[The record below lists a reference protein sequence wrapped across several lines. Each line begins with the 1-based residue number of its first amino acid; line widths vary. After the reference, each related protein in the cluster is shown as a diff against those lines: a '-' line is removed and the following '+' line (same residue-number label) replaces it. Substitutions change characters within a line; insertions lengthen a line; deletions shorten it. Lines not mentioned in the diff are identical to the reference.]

1 MTGHRIAIDA
11 LGNRF
16 GGSAYAMIQLAKTLE
31 RRDDVAAVM
40 VIAGRGSIVT
50 EGLADSS
57 LELVVVDLPPCGQL
71 LWRAAWSA
79 VRLPVLMARW
89 QPSALIAGAGMLPRM
104 PSCPVVAMLWNPAPF
119 EAASGLDRLRCSA
132 IGWTARRARAAAVP
146 TQHMADIV
154 GAALG
159 VEPVVVELAVDRH
172 LFSPAVAAGEEI
184 LVVSDFYAHKRHDI
198 ALAAY
203 QRLPQPRPVMRFIGN
218 PDADP
223 ANYAA
228 LLEAVTRL
236 EAERVV
242 IQSSVSRTELIDAY
256 RHARVFLMPS
266 ERESFSMP
274 LAEAMCCG
282 IPAVAREHPALRET
296 GGPGTAFVTGDRAEE
311 WAAEMTRLLT
321 DDDLH
326 RERRAAAVRQGERF
340 SWELMAQRTL
350 ALVGNT

>member
-1 MTGHRIAIDA
+1 MNGHRIAIDA
-11 LGNRF
+11 LGTRF
-16 GGSAYAMIQLAKTLE
+16 GGAAYAMIQLAKTFE
-31 RRDDVAAVM
+31 RCDDVAAVM

-57 LELVVVDLPPCGQL
+57 LELVVVDLPPHGQL
-71 LWRAAWSA
+71 FWRAAWS
-79 VRLPVLMARW
+79 VLRVPALLDRW
-89 QPSALIAGAGMLPRM
+89 QASAMIAGAGMLPRM

-119 EAASGLDRLRCSA
+119 EAASGLDRLRRSA

-154 GAALG
+154 GAALA
-159 VEPVVVELAVDRH
+159 VEPVVVALAVDRD
-172 LFSPAVAAGEEI
+172 LFSPAADAGEEI

-228 LLEAVTRL
+228 LLEAVARL
-236 EAERVV
+236 DAQRVV
-242 IQSSVSRTELIDAY
+242 IQASVSRSELIDAY

-296 GGPGTAFVTGDRAEE
+296 GGAGTAFVTGDSAEA
-311 WAAEMTRLLT
+311 WSAEIARLLT

-326 RERRAAAVRQGERF
+326 RQRRAAAIRQGKRF
-340 SWELMAQRTL
+340 SWELMAQQTL
-350 ALVGNT
+350 AIVGNT